1 LTQQAR
7 GTKIF
12 PRLFEHF
19 YLSALVPKM
28 ETVMNGCATTERDE
42 AEQKILNP
50 EVSDR
55 ELELAAGT
63 LNWESDTVN
72 SAYACTE
79 NPCCFCT

>member
-1 LTQQAR
+1 
-7 GTKIF
+7 
-12 PRLFEHF
+12 
-19 YLSALVPKM
+19 
-28 ETVMNGCATTERDE
+28 MNECATTERDE
-42 AEQKILNP
+42 AEEKILSP

-55 ELELAAGT
+55 ELELAAGV